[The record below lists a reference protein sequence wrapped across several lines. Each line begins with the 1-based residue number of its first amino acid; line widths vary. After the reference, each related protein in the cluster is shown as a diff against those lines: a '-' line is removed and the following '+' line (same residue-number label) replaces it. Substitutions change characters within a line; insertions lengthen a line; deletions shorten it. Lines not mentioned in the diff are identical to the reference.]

1 MLSANNS
8 VTMQKLIYT
17 SGNAVNTCPFDN
29 PLDPNAYG
37 NGMPYD
43 ELKKLRERGPL
54 VHFDDPF
61 NGVPF
66 WMVTRR
72 EECDFISKNPQLFS
86 SYARLAH
93 AGEQDQEGLE
103 SSRLVFLN
111 MDPPEQMKHRR
122 IVREVFTPSAVSSYE
137 PRFREIAK
145 QVVDAVAHRGECEF
159 VREVA
164 AELPLIAILEMVDV
178 PASERQ
184 QFFEWTN
191 LMFFSDDP
199 DSDTGQPEAKQ
210 ASIEMIMYALELA
223 AKHKQ
228 NPKDNLLG
236 KLVDGKVD
244 GEPLSDAEFGM
255 VFLTLI
261 TAGNDST
268 RTAISQGMRLLMEN
282 PDQIDYLLEN
292 PDKIENAVE
301 EILRYNTSFIT
312 MRRMAMEDVEL
323 GGQTIKKGDKVV
335 MHYHT
340 INHDESVF
348 GDDAT
353 VFDVRRAERMPSLY
367 KEHRAFGVGQ
377 HFCLGTHLAR
387 LEIKIML
394 EEVLPRLRNPKFKQE
409 PNFIKSFFVNGM
421 HDMYITFDPE

>member
-1 MLSANNS
+1 
-8 VTMQKLIYT
+8 
-17 SGNAVNTCPFDN
+17 
-29 PLDPNAYG
+29 
-37 NGMPYD
+37 MPYD
-43 ELKKLRERGPL
+43 ELRKLRERGPL
-54 VHFDDPF
+54 LHFEDPF

-72 EECDFISKNPQLFS
+72 EECDYISKNPQLFS
-86 SYARLAH
+86 SWEGTAH
-93 AGEQDQEGLE
+93 CGEMEGEALE
-103 SSRLVFLN
+103 NSRQVFLN
-111 MDPPEQMKHRR
+111 MDPPQQMKHRR
-122 IVREVFTPSAVSSYE
+122 IVRDVFTPTAVNNYE
-137 PRFREIAK
+137 ERFRRIAK
-145 QVVDAVAHRGECEF
+145 DVVDSVAQRGECEF

-178 PASERQ
+178 PATERQ

-191 LMFFSDDP
+191 LMFFADDP

-210 ASIEMIMYALELA
+210 ASIEMIMYALDLA
-223 AKHKQ
+223 NKHKE
-228 NPKDNLLG
+228 NPKDNLLDR
-236 KLVDGKVD
+236 LVNGTVD
-244 GEPLSDAEFGM
+244 GEPLNEIEFGM

-282 PDQIDYLLEN
+282 PDQIDYLLDN

-312 MRRMAMEDVEL
+312 MRRMAKEDVEL
-323 GGQTIKKGDKVV
+323 AGKTIKKGEKVV
-335 MHYHT
+335 LHYPT

-353 VFDVRRAERMPSLY
+353 TFDVRRAERMPSLY

-387 LEIKIML
+387 MEIRIML
-394 EEVLPRLRNPKFKQE
+394 EEVLPRLRNPKFAEQ
-409 PNFIKSFFVNGM
+409 PNYIKSFFVNGM
-421 HDMYITFDPE
+421 HNMKITFDPEAA

>member
-1 MLSANNS
+1 MSS
-8 VTMQKLIYT
+8 
-17 SGNAVNTCPFDN
+17 CPFAN
-29 PLDPNAYG
+29 PLDPNEYG
-37 NGMPYD
+37 NGMPYED
-43 ELKKLRERGPL
+43 IKKVRQQGPL
-54 VHFDDPF
+54 VWFEDPF

-66 WMVTRR
+66 WMVTQRA
-72 EECDFISKNPQLFS
+72 ECDFISKNPKLFS
-86 SYARLAH
+86 SYERLAH
-93 AGEQDQEGLE
+93 CGEQDEEALNN
-103 SSRLVFLN
+103 SRLVFLN

-122 IVREVFTPSAVSSYE
+122 IVRDVFTPTAVNNYE

-145 QVVDAVAHRGECEF
+145 SVVDAVASRGECEF

-164 AELPLIAILEMVDV
+164 AELPLIAILEMVNV
-178 PASERQ
+178 PATERQ
-184 QFFEWTN
+184 QFFDWTN

-199 DSDTGQPEAKQ
+199 DSNTGQPEAKQ
-210 ASIEMIMYALELA
+210 ASTEMIMYALELA
-223 AKHKQ
+223 AKHKA

-236 KLVDGKVD
+236 RLVDGEVD
-244 GEPLSDAEFGM
+244 GEPLSELEFGM

-282 PDQIDYLLEN
+282 PDQIDYLIAN

-312 MRRMAMEDVEL
+312 MRRMATDDVEL
-323 GGQTIKKGDKVV
+323 SGKTIKKGEKVV
-335 MHYHT
+335 LHYPA
-340 INHDESVF
+340 INHDEQVF
-348 GDDAT
+348 GDDSL

-367 KEHRAFGVGQ
+367 KEHRAFGIGQ

-394 EEVLPRLRNPKFKQE
+394 EEALPRLRNPKFKGE
-409 PNFIKSFFVNGM
+409 PNYIKSFFVNGM
-421 HDMYITFDPE
+421 HDMHITFDPET